1 MKTCSICG
9 TEYKYCNN
17 CKSDMCQPRWKFLFD
32 KENCKNIWE
41 IINGYKTYALDANAA
56 KKALDK
62 CDTSKLTPNVRK
74 TIKAINANARQMERQ
89 KKEPEVAPSVDTVE
103 PVVHMP
109 AEAKPEANMQ

>member
-17 CKSDMCQPRWKFLFD
+17 CKSDINQPRWKFLFD

-41 IINGYKTYALDANAA
+41 IINGYKTNALDAEAA

-62 CDTSKLTPNVRK
+62 CDTSKVTSNVRR
-74 TIKAINANARQMERQ
+74 TIKAINANARQMEKQ
-89 KKEPEVAPSVDTVE
+89 KKEIVFTPSVDTVE
-103 PVVHMP
+103 TTP
-109 AEAKPEANMQ
+109 AETVPETNMQ